1 MRTSSISIKTIL
13 LAALLLTCLTT
24 GLPWAVHAAEKTST
38 PSGAPP
44 ARDPVPSEQGASEA
58 REEEEPELS
67 AVIAP
72 WRSAELSADVRG
84 IIESFDFKEG
94 DFLEKDRVVVVI
106 SSRRYDLA
114 LQRAANAVKA
124 SEVDLKR
131 TRQDVLLKEQLLSHK
146 AATTGDVIK
155 AKAEEEV
162 ARFRLEEAQTALEL
176 SRIDLDSCKVKAPFD
191 GYMALRFKEPFE
203 SVDYLQKLFVI
214 VDTSKVYAI
223 ASAPESS
230 VSGLTK
236 GARAAFIAPMG
247 KGRRFIG
254 NVERTAKL
262 LDPKSG
268 SRKVYVLIDNPDG
281 HLEIGMTGSLELAK

>member
-1 MRTSSISIKTIL
+1 MKIARISIPIIF
-13 LAALLLTCLTT
+13 LAALLLTCSTAE
-24 GLPWAVHAAEKTST
+24 LPCAVHAAEKTSSPPGT
-38 PSGAPP
+38 PPTIDP
-44 ARDPVPSEQGASEA
+44 ARPEPGASEA
-58 REEEEPELS
+58 REEEPDLS

-84 IIESFDFKEG
+84 IIESFDLKEG

-106 SSRRYDLA
+106 SPRRYALA

-124 SEVDLKR
+124 SEADLKR
-131 TRQDVLLKEQLLSHK
+131 TRQDVLLKEQLLSDK
-146 AATTGDVIK
+146 AATTGDVLK

-162 ARFRLEEAQTALEL
+162 ARFRLEEAQIALEL
-176 SRIDLDSCKVKAPFD
+176 ARIELDSCKVKAPFG

-223 ASAPESS
+223 ASAPEAY
-230 VSGLTK
+230 LPELAK
-236 GARAAFIAPMG
+236 GARVAFIPSTG
-247 KGRRFIG
+247 KERRFIG
-254 NVERTAKL
+254 TVERVAKL
-262 LDPKSG
+262 FDPKSG
-268 SRKVYVLIDNPDG
+268 SRKVYVIIDNPDG